1 MTDIHAHILPD
12 ADDGSS
18 SLESSLAMLERE
30 VAFGITDVVLTPHYH
45 PRRGY
50 AKTAAELKEL
60 FAAIAEEVAER
71 GIPAGL
77 SIGQEISY
85 GEREDVVG
93 MLDRGELLTMNGT
106 NKVLLEFSVSRPP
119 DDISEIA
126 YKFSLHGYK
135 VILAHAEIY
144 PWLDLKTIA
153 SMKAEGCFVQ
163 INGGSLLRG
172 SAGAAKRRAKALLK
186 DALVDWVA
194 SDIHSFRPCDW
205 GKVREKLRKYPADFF
220 GKIG

>member
-60 FAAIAEEVAER
+60 FAAFAEEVAAR

-77 SIGQEISY
+77 SLGQEMSVFRKAIY
-85 GEREDVVG
+85 IC
-93 MLDRGELLTMNGT
+93 
-106 NKVLLEFSVSRPP
+106 LE
-119 DDISEIA
+119 
-126 YKFSLHGYK
+126 
-135 VILAHAEIY
+135 
-144 PWLDLKTIA
+144 
-153 SMKAEGCFVQ
+153 C
-163 INGGSLLRG
+163 
-172 SAGAAKRRAKALLK
+172 
-186 DALVDWVA
+186 
-194 SDIHSFRPCDW
+194 
-205 GKVREKLRKYPADFF
+205 
-220 GKIG
+220 IGIG